1 MKCSIV
7 FLKENILKKKKSPCI
22 STGILNF
29 ESLWDLIFG
38 LGSQFEQLR
47 IITLQ
52 RNFDKDICIP
62 GAMFPVKII
71 FMTHNPVFIISPLK
85 QVCPLFYRFRIS
97 LS

>member
-7 FLKENILKKKKSPCI
+7 FLKENILKKKSSCI

-29 ESLWDLIFG
+29 ESLWSLIFG

-52 RNFDKDICIP
+52 RNFDKDICIS

-71 FMTHNPVFIISPLK
+71 FMTHNPVFIYHDLALETGLPFI
-85 QVCPLFYRFRIS
+85 
-97 LS
+97 LSF